1 MKNNSLKIYL
11 STILKILNNRNMT
24 TATKKA
30 MISIILEENAL
41 ILMATTTDKQTN
53 SKILDYKRLY
63 FIWANS
69 RSGV

>member
-1 MKNNSLKIYL
+1 
-11 STILKILNNRNMT
+11 MT

-30 MISIILEENAL
+30 MISIILEENAF

-63 FIWANS
+63 FI
-69 RSGV
+69 